1 MKRFWRDAASASAS
15 GGWQVEL
22 DGRSVKTQG
31 GRAQI
36 VPTAALAEA
45 LAAEWA
51 AQPVEIDP
59 GAFILRDLADHAIDV
74 IAVDSAAAIAALK
87 PYAETDT
94 LLYRAEPGDPLAAR
108 QEATWEPLVLA
119 AEQRWDVHFERVA
132 GIVHRPQPAA
142 TVARLK
148 AVLSA
153 FDAFHLAALTSLT
166 TLSASLIA
174 GLAALAP
181 GSDPAA
187 LWAAAE
193 LEEDFQAERWG
204 RDAEAGAR
212 AARRSAAFHAAVRF
226 ARLIDGEQ
234 SG

>member
-1 MKRFWRDAASASAS
+1 MKRFWRDTAPAPAP

-22 DGRSVKTQG
+22 DGRSVKTQA

-36 VPTAALAEA
+36 VPSAALAAA

-51 AQPVEIDP
+51 AQPDEIDP
-59 GAFILRDLADHAIDV
+59 AAFILRDLADHAIDV
-74 IAVDSAAAIAALK
+74 IAPDSPAAIAALQ
-87 PYAETDT
+87 PYADTDT

-108 QEATWEPLVLA
+108 QGATWEPLVIA
-119 AEQRWDVHFERVA
+119 AEHRWDIRFERVA
-132 GIVHRPQPAA
+132 GIVHRPQPTA
-142 TVARLK
+142 TVARLGT
-148 AVLSA
+148 VLSS
-153 FDAFHLAALTSLT
+153 FDPFRLAALTSLT

-181 GSDPAA
+181 DSDPAA

-193 LEEDFQAERWG
+193 LEEQFQAERWG
-204 RDAEAGAR
+204 RDAEAEAR
-212 AARRSAAFHAAVRF
+212 AARRSAAFHTAVRF